1 VSYTA
6 AINVLTDNASQF
18 DCALNHSFSLQV
30 DDVDAMRCRDGRL
43 QYPGFLSFLMIA
55 LPMTIILLHDV
66 AGEAIIDAAIPAV
79 YSAILALGAYL
90 YSISLAALL
99 ITFCL
104 ALAAANYWRFVY
116 HPASVAHSRRKD
128 KLRRLQYE
136 GHSTSKFN
144 RLRFESIKAK
154 KSSASTSK
162 PSTSYLRRM
171 LNIIK
176 RSIQHG
182 VTLLSVRRTRSAKW
196 LAITKKWSCMN
207 RPSLSQEGSP
217 SQMSPDSVNRRFY
230 RAKSSYRVPEKII
243 NMLAAASSPKLFEEK
258 QRRFS
263 FGASMTSV
271 VSANSEHVVMTASQ
285 MNHRRAVTPSI
296 IFTSKDAISHLRS
309 RLTEPDGHG
318 NAGHMDVTESS
329 LIAEFRLMLD
339 IFYPDGV
346 ALSLAEKTEA
356 CDQFNDWKDSVNDH
370 FTLRFDEATAL
381 EVRMIRFSIFE
392 EWFKTEIS
400 SILQNNLSD
409 RLLDNSLRHVPNIKK
424 RLARIDATLLRP
436 DSRTYVKSPTVVA
449 PQHLDTALNADSI
462 LI

>member
-1 VSYTA
+1 VPNTA

-55 LPMTIILLHDV
+55 LPTTIILLHDV

-144 RLRFESIKAK
+144 RLRFESIKAM

-230 RAKSSYRVPEKII
+230 RAKSTDRVPENII
-243 NMLAAASSPKLFEEK
+243 NMLAAASSPKPDEGV
-258 QRRFS
+258 RRRLS
-263 FGASMTSV
+263 SEV
-271 VSANSEHVVMTASQ
+271 EHVVMTASKLNQ
-285 MNHRRAVTPSI
+285 LRAVTPSF
-296 IFTSKDAISHLRS
+296 IFTSREAVSFLRS
-309 RLTEPDGHG
+309 RLSESSEHDVTDP
-318 NAGHMDVTESS
+318 MDVAESS
-329 LIAEFRLMLD
+329 LIAEYGVMLD
-339 IFYPDGV
+339 ILYPDGV
-346 ALSLAEKTEA
+346 ALSPAEKTEA
-356 CDQFNDWKDSVNDH
+356 FDQFNDWKDSVNDH
-370 FTLRFDEATAL
+370 FTLRFDHATAL

-392 EWFKTEIS
+392 EWFKKEVF
-400 SILQNNLSD
+400 SILHNNLPN
-409 RLLDNSLRHVPNIKK
+409 RLLDSSLRHVPNMKN
-424 RLARIDATLLRP
+424 RLARIDAIHMKSLSVTTARHFITPLKVE
-436 DSRTYVKSPTVVA
+436 SR
-449 PQHLDTALNADSI
+449 